1 MSIDVIDICRFSNGR
16 IAEHWGVAD
25 RLASL
30 QQIGRMPQSSGA
42 S

>member
-1 MSIDVIDICRFSNGR
+1 VPATGRTVAFDTVDVMRVVDGR

-25 RLASL
+25 RFGLIIQLA
-30 QQIGRMPQSSGA
+30 A